1 MTGSNPFVDDGNGD
15 GDDDGNGAEPVRG
28 TGLTPPVRTLSLR
41 ACPRPDDSFPV
52 ALCRTVA
59 TTVDA
64 DSSVAA
70 EAPALEPLA
79 SALIALEGYVR
90 LRRATL
96 SERTDDR
103 ETALLASDYLF
114 ARAHG
119 AVGTAPLDAERA
131 LASVRAFTAASS
143 ELPAAI
149 GRSERAGDEEV
160 ETESESKLK
169 SESESASEPEPEPT
183 VETGPLAVLA
193 GCGCVLGAIVGDRSD
208 AADPLRAYGRQLG
221 TLLDAVPGGSL
232 DEIASPPERLARDH
246 RKTVR
251 QAMIRGLQGEVIT
264 GSLPDDPRLRTALVP
279 RLEAAMT
286 AHERLAD
293 HLDETALGRLER
305 PLRWLEAELGRG
317 NGFEATEGR
326 RD

>member
-1 MTGSNPFVDDGNGD
+1 MTRSNPFVDGD
-15 GDDDGNGAEPVRG
+15 GDGNGAEPVQS
-28 TGLTPPVRTLSLR
+28 TGLTPSVRALSLQ
-41 ACPRPDDSFPV
+41 ACPRPDNSLPV

-79 SALIALEGYVR
+79 TALIALEGYVR

-96 SERTDDR
+96 VDEVDDR

-119 AVGTAPLDAERA
+119 AVGEAPLDAERA

-143 ELPAAI
+143 ELPVAI
-149 GRSERAGDEEV
+149 DRGGRAGDGVLESASKL
-160 ETESESKLK
+160 ESESKP
-169 SESESASEPEPEPT
+169 ASEPAPEPT
-183 VETGPLAVLA
+183 VEAGPLAVLA
-193 GCGCVLGAIVGDRSD
+193 GCGCVLGAIVGDRPD

-221 TLLDAVPGGSL
+221 TLLDAVSGGSL
-232 DEIASPPERLARDH
+232 DETASPSERLARDH

-251 QAMIRGLQGEVIT
+251 QAMLRGLQGEAIT
-264 GSLPDDPRLRTALVP
+264 GSLPDDPRLRTALLP
-279 RLEAAMT
+279 RLEEATAA
-286 AHERLAD
+286 HGRLAD

-305 PLRWLEAELGRG
+305 PLRWLAGELGRG
-317 NGFEATEGR
+317 DGFGAIDGQ